1 MPAKHWPSVIDV
13 LILPQE
19 DVSVRNFADNARM
32 VEEQVRRNLTSILNA
47 RRNSLLIPDHFEDMR
62 ESPLYYGIPDFSR
75 HGFDNSKQRR
85 GLSDEIR
92 RTILAFEPRLK
103 KVQVL
108 DLNDD
113 ANLSRLLTFRISG
126 DLQVYPRPQQV
137 EFDSRLDRVTSLFE
151 VDSK

>member
-1 MPAKHWPSVIDV
+1 
-13 LILPQE
+13 
-19 DVSVRNFADNARM
+19 
-32 VEEQVRRNLTSILNA
+32 
-47 RRNSLLIPDHFEDMR
+47 
-62 ESPLYYGIPDFSR
+62 
-75 HGFDNSKQRR
+75 
-85 GLSDEIR
+85 
-92 RTILAFEPRLK
+92 
-103 KVQVL
+103 VL

>member
-1 MPAKHWPSVIDV
+1 MPAKHWPSVVDV
-13 LILPQE
+13 LVSGSR
-19 DVSVRNFADNARM
+19 DVEVKNFADNAHM
-32 VEEQVRRNLTSILNA
+32 VEEQVRRHLTAILNA
-47 RRNSLLIPDHFEDMR
+47 RRNSLLVPDHFEELRD
-62 ESPLYYGIPDFSR
+62 SPVYFGIPDFSR

-113 ANLSRLLTFRISG
+113 GNLSRLLTFRITG

-137 EFDSRLDRVTSLFE
+137 EFDSRLDRVTSLFQ
-151 VDSK
+151 VVPK